1 MDDSMKLYGYPG
13 APNPRKVEIF
23 LAEKAIDYEFV
34 NVNLAQGEQRSELF
48 LQKNLL
54 GKIPVLET
62 DDGQHLN
69 ESTAICRYLEACYP
83 APSLFGA
90 TPFDIG
96 LIEMR
101 NRHVELNLW
110 VQIGIAWVNG
120 PIVGRMGRFEQNSMA
135 LVQSEKAVRQ
145 VYKRFDEELAASD
158 FVASTGFSMADI
170 SLWVAIDFASRMVAL
185 KPDADLMHLSAWFQ
199 RQSQRASIARV
210 TGP

>member
-1 MDDSMKLYGYPG
+1 MKLYGYPG

-34 NVNLAQGEQRSELF
+34 NVNIAKGEQRSQTF

-62 DDGQHLN
+62 DNGQHLN
-69 ESTAICRYLEACYP
+69 ESTAICRYLEACHP
-83 APSLFGA
+83 KPSLFGETA
-90 TPFDIG
+90 FDIG

-120 PIVGRMGRFEQNSMA
+120 PIVGKIGRFEQNPMA
-135 LVQSEKAVRQ
+135 LTQAEKAVRH
-145 VYKRFDEELAASD
+145 VYKRFNDELSASD
-158 FVASTGFSMADI
+158 FVAGTDFSMADI
-170 SLWVAIDFASRMVAL
+170 SLWVAVDFASRMVAL
-185 KPDADLMHLSAWFQ
+185 KPDADLTHLTAWFD
-199 RQSQRASIARV
+199 RQGQRASIARV
-210 TGP
+210 ARP